1 MTCYFMFCTQKNSV
15 SSRTLFAFTVRSF
28 MLPAILIVFSACER
42 PFVAP
47 RVPQIEIIEPENVNQ
62 IYLDREL
69 IVKIQANSFRDIDRI
84 EINQSELV
92 FDEIEDAWVD
102 TLFLEP
108 GVNSVNIKAIDIDG
122 VEGEQDLLLPHLR
135 PLFSDD
141 APALPA
147 PWRVAGHTS
156 TLLQNGD
163 LLVTGGAARSSAE
176 AIDKAFLLRRFADE
190 FVLLDTEMDRGRFGH
205 TASLLPDGRVL
216 ILGGSTSA
224 TMLNESQLV
233 GTAQVYDP
241 DTQTFTNVPFD
252 LPSFISP
259 FKRTGHVTFLSVA
272 SGQVF
277 VDVYGGRGPSIAS
290 PDLLLPQ
297 DDIQTFTFVRDTL
310 FFVDVVN
317 GVDGVPPAFG
327 LSNTLLSPTP
337 DLSEARYIVTGT
349 RFQDAQN
356 DSVNFTIDFNTVP
369 IEVNLLPRLVVPRI
383 EHTSSSLDT
392 GLIMFIGG
400 SQGTVGTVLAS
411 SEVYFDPTTSFFSLD
426 EHVATRGRVFHSATK
441 LISGR
446 ILILGGFDADG
457 QAISGAQYFTWW

>member
-1 MTCYFMFCTQKNSV
+1 MFSTKKKSTRF
-15 SSRTLFAFTVRSF
+15 SILSAFAVRRF
-28 MLPAILIVFSACER
+28 MLPAVLVVFSACDR

-47 RVPQIEIIEPENVNQ
+47 RVPEIEIIEPETVNQ
-62 IYLDREL
+62 IYLEREL
-69 IVKIQANSFRDIDRI
+69 VIKVQASSFRDIARI
-84 EINQSELV
+84 EINRSELV
-92 FDEIEDAWVD
+92 FDESENAWVD

-108 GVNSVNIKAIDIDG
+108 GVNTINIKAIDIDD
-122 VEGEQDLLLPHLR
+122 VEGEQNLLLPHLR
-135 PLFSDD
+135 PQFIDN
-141 APALPA
+141 APSLPA
-147 PWRVAGHTS
+147 PWRVAGHTA

-163 LLVTGGAARSSAE
+163 VLVTGGAARSSAE
-176 AIDKAFLLRRFADE
+176 AIDKIFLLRRFSDE

-241 DTQTFTNVPFD
+241 DTQTFSNVPFD

-277 VDVYGGRGPSIAS
+277 VDVYGGRGPSVAS
-290 PDLLLPQ
+290 PELLLPQ

-317 GVDGVPPAFG
+317 GVDGVPPASG

-337 DLSEARYIVTGT
+337 DLSEAKYIVTGT

-369 IEVNLLPRLVVPRI
+369 IEVDLLPSLAVPRI
-383 EHTSSSLDT
+383 QHTSSSLDT
-392 GLIMFIGG
+392 GLILFIGG

-426 EHVATRGRVFHSATK
+426 ESVATRGRVFHTATK
-441 LISGR
+441 LTSGR
-446 ILILGGFDADG
+446 ILILGGFDGGG
-457 QAISGAQYFTWW
+457 QAITGAQYFTWW